1 MRGLI
6 ARALTLRG
14 GRGPRSGGR
23 VRALTGISA
32 EEWSALAALYPELP
46 PDPGAAARRQR
57 ERLFRLA
64 SRALKSGRWAPRL
77 EGKPPAL
84 EPTLYVTAHLGS
96 MQALRYSLR
105 ARGIPAANVLGPFNL
120 DRSKAIEQDRIFD
133 RNHAL
138 DFPHAFPSAGV
149 HRLRSALKRGS
160 LIAAADLPERS
171 GVPAELLGG
180 PTAIDT
186 RPFRLARAARVP
198 CRAAFLTLP
207 GGRWTLTLGPPLP
220 RDEAAACAAFALD
233 LAAVAS
239 RSPLD
244 LDGVVYWN
252 RPRNRA

>member
-1 MRGLI
+1 MIRGVI
-6 ARALTLRG
+6 ARALGARGLRS
-14 GRGPRSGGR
+14 PGR
-23 VRALTGISA
+23 VSALTGISA
-32 EEWSALAALYPELP
+32 EEWRALAVLYPELP
-46 PDPGAAARRQR
+46 PDPGEAARRQR

-64 SRALKSGRWAPRL
+64 ARAFKSGRWAPRL
-77 EGKPPAL
+77 EGEPPAP

-96 MQALRYSLR
+96 MQALRYALR

-120 DRSKAIEQDRIFD
+120 DRTTAIEQDRIFD

-138 DFPHAFPSAGV
+138 DFPHAFPSTSV

-171 GVPAELLGG
+171 GVAARLLGG

-220 RDEAAACAAFALD
+220 REESAACAAFAAALS
-233 LAAVAS
+233 AVAS

-252 RPRNRA
+252 RPRR